1 MKLATSWFLSASVSG
16 YNQSGNGRLK
26 MSQANSAQADYWSSA
41 SGYQWIAQETF
52 LDAALATIL
61 DRLLE
66 RADIR
71 PKENL
76 LDVGCGTGA
85 STLAAAAKT
94 GPKGHVT
101 GLDIAEQLLDR
112 ARKRSDDAGL
122 RNTSFILGDAQT
134 YPFDT
139 ESFDAIISRFGL
151 MFFNDP
157 VAAFGNMARGLKS
170 KGRLVFPAWAP
181 AAENPWFLIP
191 RDAAIAR
198 LGKPAPADPFAPGP
212 LAFQD
217 RERVIKLM
225 EQAGLNNVRGE
236 TEVVPLTLL
245 VTAAEAAKAAA
256 SIGPAARIMK
266 EFSGTEADAIAIEAA
281 VAEAFVKFE
290 NPKGVSVPATI
301 HFFSAGRA

>member
-112 ARKRSDDAGL
+112 ARKGPMMRGSGTRVSFWGTHRHTHLTLKASMQLFLVLGL
-122 RNTSFILGDAQT
+122 CFLTI
-134 YPFDT
+134 
-139 ESFDAIISRFGL
+139 
-151 MFFNDP
+151 
-157 VAAFGNMARGLKS
+157 
-170 KGRLVFPAWAP
+170 
-181 AAENPWFLIP
+181 PW
-191 RDAAIAR
+191 R
-198 LGKPAPADPFAPGP
+198 P
-212 LAFQD
+212 LATW
-217 RERVIKLM
+217 
-225 EQAGLNNVRGE
+225 RG
-236 TEVVPLTLL
+236 
-245 VTAAEAAKAAA
+245 
-256 SIGPAARIMK
+256 G
-266 EFSGTEADAIAIEAA
+266 
-281 VAEAFVKFE
+281 
-290 NPKGVSVPATI
+290 
-301 HFFSAGRA
+301 

>member
-1 MKLATSWFLSASVSG
+1 MVD
-16 YNQSGNGRLK
+16 
-26 MSQANSAQADYWSSA
+26 ANSAQADYWSSA

-52 LDAALATIL
+52 LDASLAAIL

-71 PKENL
+71 PSENI

-85 STLAAAAKT
+85 STIAAAIKS
-94 GPKGHVT
+94 GPAGHVT
-101 GLDIAEQLLDR
+101 GLDIAEQLLNR

-122 RNTSFILGDAQT
+122 RNTKFILADAQT
-134 YPFDT
+134 HSFVP

-151 MFFNDP
+151 MFFDDP
-157 VAAFGNMARGLKS
+157 VAAFANMARGLKPE
-170 KGRLVFPAWAP
+170 GRLVFPAWAP

-191 RDAAIAR
+191 RDAAVAR

-217 RERVIKLM
+217 KERVIKLM
-225 EQAGLNNVRGE
+225 EQAGLKEVRGD
-236 TEVVPLTLL
+236 TEVVPLTPL

-256 SIGPAARIMK
+256 SVGSAARIMK
-266 EFSGTEADAIAIEAA
+266 EFSGTEADAISIESA
-281 VAEAFVKFE
+281 VSKAFSKFE
-290 NPKGVSVPATI
+290 TEKGISVPATI
-301 HFFSAGRA
+301 HFFSAGKT

>member
-1 MKLATSWFLSASVSG
+1 
-16 YNQSGNGRLK
+16 
-26 MSQANSAQADYWSSA
+26 MSDANSAQADYWSSG

-52 LDAALATIL
+52 LDAALAAIL

-71 PKENL
+71 PKEKL

-85 STLAAAAKT
+85 STIAAAIKT
-94 GPKGHVT
+94 GPAGHVT
-101 GLDIAEQLLDR
+101 GLDIAEQLLNR

-122 RNTSFILGDAQT
+122 RNTSLILADAQT
-134 YPFDT
+134 HPFVP

-151 MFFNDP
+151 MFFDDP
-157 VAAFGNMARGLKS
+157 VAAFANMARGLKPN
-170 KGRLVFPAWAP
+170 GRLVFPAWAP
-181 AAENPWFLIP
+181 ASENPWFLIP

-217 RERVIKLM
+217 MGRVKKLM
-225 EQAGLNNVRGE
+225 EQAGLRKVRGE
-236 TEVVPLTLL
+236 TEVVPLTPL

-256 SIGPAARIMK
+256 SVGPAARIMK
-266 EFSGTEADAIAIEAA
+266 ELSGTEADAIAIESA
-281 VAEAFVKFE
+281 VAEAFSKFE
-290 NPKGVSVPATI
+290 TSKGISVPATI
-301 HFFSAGRA
+301 HFFSAGKA